1 LLPIDGILLAVALL
15 TAMNK
20 LFYGDNLYVLR
31 RHIKDES
38 VDLCYIDPPFNSKRN
53 YYQIYNNVGK
63 EDRAQAQAFVDT
75 WTWDEQAIAGLD
87 EILHDATGKFT
98 YQTIQLMAGLDKV
111 LGKGSLFAYIVSMTL
126 RIVEIHRALKPT
138 GSFYLHCDPSASHY
152 LKIVLDAVFC
162 GQGGDFKNE
171 IVWPRT
177 NAHNIASKH
186 FSRVQ
191 DIIFYYVKSENYT
204 WNPQYVGFSDEQ
216 LKRYSKDD
224 VTGRLTTG
232 QDLTMTGNE
241 SRRFTWR
248 GSTPSAGRG
257 WGLSYEELEDLW
269 SKGLI
274 LTKKDGTP
282 RLDGRKVF
290 LDEKLGKPTGSIW
303 NDISVV
309 AVTL

>member
-1 LLPIDGILLAVALL
+1 
-15 TAMNK
+15 MNK

-53 YYQIYNNVGK
+53 YNQIYNNVGK

-162 GQGGDFKNE
+162 AAGGDFKNE
-171 IVWPRT
+171 IVWKRT
-177 NAHNIASKH
+177 TAHNSAKRWGDVHDTIL
-186 FSRVQ
+186 
-191 DIIFYYVKSENYT
+191 FYTKSENCI
-204 WNPQYVGFSDEQ
+204 WNQIYQQYEDNY
-216 LKRYSKDD
+216 LKVKYKNKDSRG
-224 VTGRLTTG
+224 TYRLS
-232 QDLTMTGNE
+232 DLTGAGLRNGE
-241 SRRFTWR
+241 S
-248 GSTPSAGRG
+248 GSEWLGFNPTTSGRHWAIPKEIVESIIG
-257 WGLSYEELEDLW
+257 ADLYPTLSVMD
-269 SKGLI
+269 
-274 LTKKDGTP
+274 
-282 RLDGRKVF
+282 
-290 LDEKLGKPTGSIW
+290 KLNLLKENDFIYFSPKSMFW
-303 NDISVV
+303 NFIRP
-309 AVTL
+309 AC